1 MHCKYVLGSGIL
13 LDSAM
18 AAWRA
23 IEPAL
28 ELRPVALDP
37 QAGPAAL
44 AAALDALDLA
54 GATAFVAF
62 DARFLNF
69 RRQEIVDALR
79 ARGVAMPPLLDRAAL
94 VSDVVTEAAAP
105 GSNTWIGQG
114 AIVQH
119 GARIGANVHIG
130 AGAIIGAGTVIGD
143 SAWIDDGVV
152 IGREAQIGAHAT
164 LGLGTIVAHGVGIG
178 AMCVI
183 DKPGRIEADIVA
195 RTFIQASHDRPM
207 VVTGA

>member
-1 MHCKYVLGSGIL
+1 VLGSGIL

-23 IEPAL
+23 VEPAL
-28 ELRPVALDP
+28 ELCPVALDP
-37 QAGPAAL
+37 QGGPAAL
-44 AAALDALDLA
+44 AALDALDLA
-54 GATAFVAF
+54 GATAFVAL

-69 RRQEIVDALR
+69 RRLEIVDALR
-79 ARGVAMPPLLDRAAL
+79 ARGVAMPPLLE
-94 VSDVVTEAAAP
+94 SDGAAP
-105 GSNTWIGQG
+105 GDNSWIGQG

-130 AGAIIGAGTVIGD
+130 AGAIIGAGAVIGD

-164 LGLGTIVAHGVGIG
+164 LGLGVIVAHGVGIG

-183 DKPGRIEADIVA
+183 DKPGRIEADIAA
-195 RTFIQASHDRPM
+195 RTFIHASHDRPM
-207 VVTGA
+207 VVTGS